1 MLQEVWSLNSWLA
14 VLYVGLGGFL
24 GAVSRYALSLALGG
38 FSLVIPYGTLLANV
52 LGCFVIGVVLGLTVQ
67 TDAVSPGARLFLAT
81 GFCGGFTTMS
91 SFVYELASL
100 ARAGDVAIA
109 GLYLSVTL
117 IGSIAFFYVGTML
130 VQLLRA

>member
-1 MLQEVWSLNSWLA
+1 LNSWLA
-14 VLYVGLGGFL
+14 VLFVGIGGFL
-24 GAVSRYALSLALGG
+24 GAVSRFVLSLAFGS

-52 LGCFVIGVVLGLTVQ
+52 LGCFAIGVVLGLAVH
-67 TDAVSPGARLFLAT
+67 TDTVSPGARLFLAT

-100 ARAGDVAIA
+100 ARAGDAAIA
-109 GLYLSVTL
+109 ALYFAATL
-117 IGSIAFFYVGTML
+117 IGSIAFFYVGMLL

>member
-1 MLQEVWSLNSWLA
+1 MSSWLA

-24 GAVSRYALSLALGG
+24 GAAARYGLSLAMGG
-38 FSLVIPYGTLLANV
+38 LSIVIPYGTLLANI
-52 LGCFVIGVVLGLTVQ
+52 LGCFVIGVVLGFAVQ

-100 ARAGDVAIA
+100 ARAGDLAIA
-109 GLYLSVTL
+109 SLYFSITI
-117 IGSIAFFYVGTML
+117 IGSIAFFYVGTLL

>member
-1 MLQEVWSLNSWLA
+1 MNSWLA

-24 GAVSRYALSLALGG
+24 GATARYGLSLALGG
-38 FSLVIPYGTLLANV
+38 LSIVIPYGTLLANI
-52 LGCFVIGVVLGLTVQ
+52 LGCFAIGVILGFAVQ
-67 TDAVSPGARLFLAT
+67 TDAVTPGARLFLAT

-100 ARAGDVAIA
+100 ARAGDLAIA
-109 GLYLSVTL
+109 GLYFSVTL
-117 IGSIAFFYVGTML
+117 IGSIAFFYVGTLL